1 VAVNHA
7 LVAWLGSAGRFV
19 SLGLVIVAMAPM
31 ITNAIPGVFATVRA
45 ISPMAPALDAMRSL
59 ITGSSGTA
67 VSVFQL
73 VFWLLLGLAASAV
86 AIIRRRTTTIAELID
101 P

>member
-1 VAVNHA
+1 
-7 LVAWLGSAGRFV
+7 
-19 SLGLVIVAMAPM
+19 
-31 ITNAIPGVFATVRA
+31 
-45 ISPMAPALDAMRSL
+45 MAPALDAMRSL

>member
-1 VAVNHA
+1 M
-7 LVAWLGSAGRFV
+7 L
-19 SLGLVIVAMAPM
+19 
-31 ITNAIPGVFATVRA
+31 IPADNDLTAARQSTSKEFIIIRVFATVRA

-73 VFWLLLGLAASAV
+73 VFWLLVGLAASAV